1 MHSTSEILSRFDGV
15 NQGIS
20 SLIQEIRDIRSE
32 FDSRPFVDNALLTG
46 LSASYDSELAMS
58 HVYEDLLLGNAGIY
72 GGLIGQFGAIQLAY
86 YGGNLSSQ
94 TLDEFMTALNSLID
108 VQSAIND
115 VVVGNRQ
122 AREGRPQYR

>member
-1 MHSTSEILSRFDGV
+1 
-15 NQGIS
+15 
-20 SLIQEIRDIRSE
+20 
-32 FDSRPFVDNALLTG
+32 
-46 LSASYDSELAMS
+46 MS